1 MPFDSI
7 AFKPYICF
15 VFQNLS
21 IYDLYMY
28 YYCPIRQIH
37 QLFSELLSQFAPDM
51 SDLWPGHV
59 RVLGFW
65 VFKGLS

>member
-1 MPFDSI
+1 MLFDSI

-28 YYCPIRQIH
+28 YYWHIRQIH
-37 QLFSELLSQFAPDM
+37 RLSFFGVVSELSQNY
-51 SDLWPGHV
+51 
-59 RVLGFW
+59 
-65 VFKGLS
+65 